1 MFKNI
6 RTVEDLQSRP
16 AGWSFRDHANAVQSA
31 THEHALAALAIGNK
45 LDDEGRTEFKA
56 DERRD
61 FDRHGNEGSRL
72 EHLLSKLEQSEEGQR
87 AMLDTVIDG
96 SGGTEGRG
104 GYDLQARIGRPQLT
118 YRPDDPQRGSWLK
131 DMIRASDG
139 DQEARGRLVANNRE
153 YAGENR
159 SLAGNISGAV
169 GEFVPPVWLTAQLI
183 RVARAQRVYADQING
198 QPLTVRTNS
207 INIPRLASG
216 TVTAKQ
222 ATENSAVQNTD
233 ATSDSISATV
243 ATLAGQ
249 QIVSVQLLDQSP
261 VPVDQILL
269 EDLAA
274 DLAVKVDQFALS
286 SNATGMLGIFNTS
299 GTNAVT
305 FTTGSP
311 TAPLLY
317 PKIADAIQRIS
328 TSRFMPPDKIFMHP
342 RRWAWLTAALDSS
355 NRPLVVPAV
364 SNPMNSMAAQGG
376 VVAEGFVGSIQ
387 GIPIFVD
394 PNVPINT
401 GSGTNQDPIIVTR
414 SSDSYLWESP
424 QVALVDRWSLSG
436 QLSVRLVLR
445 SYVAVQHARYPV
457 STSILNGT
465 GLITP
470 TF

>member
-1 MFKNI
+1 MFKGI
-6 RTVEDLQSRP
+6 RTVEDLRSRP
-16 AGWSFRDHANAVQSA
+16 VGWSFADHVGAVRSA
-31 THEHALAALAIGNK
+31 GHEHALAAVAIGDRVEDEDRTELKADEARDFERHRNEGARLDHLLDK
-45 LDDEGRTEFKA
+45 LDDSTEGK
-56 DERRD
+56 
-61 FDRHGNEGSRL
+61 
-72 EHLLSKLEQSEEGQR
+72 R
-87 AMLDTVIDG
+87 AMLSTVIQADG
-96 SGGTEGRG
+96 GESRAGF
-104 GYDLQARIGRPQLT
+104 DMQARVSRPQLT
-118 YRPDDPQRGSWLK
+118 YRPDDPQRGSWIK
-131 DMIRASDG
+131 DMVRASDG
-139 DQEARGRLVANNRE
+139 DQEARGRLHANNRE
-153 YAGENR
+153 FAGENR
-159 SLAGNISGAV
+159 ALAGNISGAV
-169 GEFVPPVWLTAQLI
+169 GEFVPPVWLTAQLV

-216 TVTAKQ
+216 TATAKQ
-222 ATENSAVQNTD
+222 ATENSNVQNTD

-274 DLAVKVDQFALS
+274 DLAVKIDQFALS
-286 SNATGMLGIFNTS
+286 SNSTGMLGIFNTS

-457 STSILNGT
+457 STSIVNGT